1 MTWFDNLRLS
11 RKLALAF
18 TSLVALMLG
27 LGGVAYTQLGAIR
40 ANTVDIAD
48 NWLVGTRTLGEVRRS
63 AFQLRIGARDAIL
76 ARTDEARAGALK
88 AIASARDSVAAARH
102 RYEATITT
110 AEERELN
117 KAIWAAFTEYDT
129 GVKPLLDA
137 VEQRDFIAAVTA
149 LDAIQPAGSRLTA
162 AIAAAVDF
170 NTRGAQQ
177 ASADAAD
184 TFTRGKQLVVGVLF
198 AAVLLSIVLAVTLV
212 RGIAIPV
219 GRVTGQLR
227 LLADGDVTGTAD
239 GARDADA
246 ARRDE
251 VGTLAAA
258 CADLRRS
265 QRAIAGAAEALG
277 DGDLSV
283 AVDPRG
289 ERDVLGHAFVRLRAT
304 VERLTGDVASLTV
317 AAREG
322 RLDTRADAAR
332 YRGAFAELMDGLNA
346 TLDAVVAP
354 MQESTAVLER
364 LAQRDLT
371 ARVNGDYAGDHAR
384 VKDALNA
391 AVDALGEALREVAS
405 ASDQVA
411 AAGGQIAGGAQVL
424 AEGASEQAATLEEVA
439 ASVHELNAMA
449 ERSVENA
456 GEARALA
463 ATTQSSATAGAEK
476 MTRLASALDAIKT
489 SADQTVRIVKTIDE
503 IAFQTNLLALNAA
516 VEAARA
522 GDAGRGFAVVAEEV
536 RALALRSAEAAR
548 NTAALIEESAQRV
561 AGGVVLGQQVAA
573 DFSEMTRQVSRTSEV
588 VTEIAAASE
597 QQTGGVRQ
605 IVQAIGEMNG
615 ATQQTAAN
623 AEEAAA
629 AAEELSAQAA
639 RLQEVVGEFRLG
651 TSQAAPAAPRAAG
664 EAQASRSPRRHS
676 LV

>member
-1 MTWFDNLRLS
+1 MNWFDNLRLS

-18 TSLVALMLG
+18 TSLVAFMLG
-27 LGGVAYTQLGAIR
+27 LGGVAYVQLGEMR
-40 ANTVDIAD
+40 ANTVDLAD
-48 NWLVGTRTLGEVRRS
+48 NWLVATRSLGEVRGG
-63 AFQLRIGARDAIL
+63 AFQLRLAARDVIL
-76 ARTDEARAGALK
+76 ARTDDARASAVK
-88 AIASARDSVAAARH
+88 AVATARDSVAAARR

-110 AEERELN
+110 KEERELN
-117 KAIWAAFTEYDT
+117 EAIWVAFAEYDG
-129 GVKPLLDA
+129 GVKPLLEA
-137 VEQRDFIAAVTA
+137 AQQRDFIAAVTA
-149 LDAIQPAGSRLTA
+149 LDAIQPAGGRLTA
-162 AIAAAVDF
+162 AIAAAVAF
-170 NTRGAQQ
+170 NTRGAVA

-198 AAVLLSIVLAVTLV
+198 AAVLLSVVLAVTLV
-212 RGIAIPV
+212 RGLAIPV
-219 GRVTGQLR
+219 GRVTRQQPLHAAGV
-227 LLADGDVTGTAD
+227 VTETAE
-239 GARDADA
+239 GARNADA
-246 ARRDE
+246 TRRDE

-258 CADLRRS
+258 CAELRQT

-277 DGDLSV
+277 DGDVSV

-289 ERDVLGHAFVRLRAT
+289 ERDVLGHAFVRLRTT
-304 VERLTGDVASLTV
+304 VQGLTDDVATLTV

-322 RLDTRADAAR
+322 QLETRADARA
-332 YRGAFAELMDGLNA
+332 YRGAFASLIDGLNA

-354 MQESTAVLER
+354 MQESTTVLER

-371 ARVNGDYAGDHAR
+371 ARVHGEYAGDHAR

-391 AVDALGEALREVAS
+391 AVDALSAALREVAS
-405 ASDQVA
+405 SSDQVA
-411 AAGGQIAGGAQVL
+411 AAGGQIAGGAQAL

-449 ERSVENA
+449 ERSAQNA

-463 ATTQSSATAGAEK
+463 TTTQDSATAGAEK

-489 SADQTVRIVKTIDE
+489 SADQTARIVKTIDE

-548 NTAALIEESAQRV
+548 NTAALIEESVQRV
-561 AGGVVLGQQVAA
+561 GGGVVLGQQVAA

-639 RLQEVVGEFRLG
+639 RLQEVVGEFRLD
-651 TSQAAPAAPRAAG
+651 AAHSTPTAPRMAG